1 MSVKFDWSGSFD
13 ACSVNL
19 AGTLGLLTTKELLSE
34 LKSTCGS
41 FVEVEGHLENVKLV
55 GREHRVGIIIGA
67 TTYCTQTG

>member
-1 MSVKFDWSGSFD
+1 M
-13 ACSVNL
+13 NL

-55 GREHRVGIIIGA
+55 GREHRVGIRVEVVQEVRRSRGIS
-67 TTYCTQTG
+67 